1 MHFAIGIYHKYIVN
15 EVSVFFA
22 NMGNHSIEPFP
33 TLFSALEETSLRLT
47 FTSEAIA
54 FEIVD
59 MKLIDPVIFSSLITG
74 VIPDSVVQLMFLF
87 IMLGPVIICPDVA
100 DAVMEIEYQV
110 NRAPRITKERGIKF

>member
-15 EVSVFFA
+15 EVSIFYA
-22 NMGNHSIEPFP
+22 NMGATAWESFP

-59 MKLIDPVIFSSLITG
+59 IKLIDPVIFSPLIKD
-74 VIPDSVVQLMFLF
+74 VIPDSIVQFMFLF
-87 IMLGPVIICPDVA
+87 IMFGPVIICPDVTG
-100 DAVMEIEYQV
+100 AVIEIEHQV
-110 NRAPRITKERGIKF
+110 NKAPRITKERGIKF